1 MFYFR
6 DELEKEAVLTPS
18 SALKAMQSKYAPI
31 RYLGKK
37 GADIQEFITNPKYHK
52 PALAA
57 SQGAY
62 GGENFALN
70 SAIAS
75 GLGTH
80 SEDIAKGVNYLRKQ
94 ISKLRKNPTKKP
106 IKKVTGED
114 VDATLS
120 ILGKDEVGKSH
131 AGAVTPLGMG
141 VGAFIEGAGNV
152 LGAAS

>member
-57 SQGAY
+57 SQ
-62 GGENFALN
+62 
-70 SAIAS
+70 
-75 GLGTH
+75 
-80 SEDIAKGVNYLRKQ
+80 DIAKGVNYLRKQ